1 MLREAEALTMNWH
14 EEKAAKRHERD
25 MKKLERALAVPVSR
39 GEAISRENMLLQ
51 NVASTA
57 MAVEALESLLVER
70 GILKD
75 NEILDKMAALVKEKV
90 AQVQAEQATEPTP
103 SRIITPV

>member
-1 MLREAEALTMNWH
+1 MNWQ

-25 MKKLERALAVPVSR
+25 MKKLERALSVPVSR

-75 NEILDKMAALVKEKV
+75 NEILDKMADLMKEKM
-90 AQVQAEQATEPTP
+90 AQVQAEQATEPTD
-103 SRIITPV
+103 SVIIHPV

>member
-1 MLREAEALTMNWH
+1 MNWQ

-25 MKKLERALAVPVSR
+25 MKKLERALSVPVSR

-75 NEILDKMAALVKEKV
+75 NEILDKMSALVKEKM
-90 AQVQAEQATEPTP
+90 AQVEAQHATGP
-103 SRIITPV
+103 SESVIIAPV